1 MVTLNKK
8 QFQQI
13 ERQALRQNTV
23 RRSLK
28 SNIEKKFKRIQQKFL
43 KAFDE
48 HPVTVELMNGPTSSN
63 ISRTLDGVGNLYS
76 YIGFSAGTD
85 PIRPLRK
92 ILEKYR
98 IDYHPHE
105 FKIKIDIILPT
116 KEEVFA
122 ATPLPWASGRS
133 WIKGI
138 ERGMSGV
145 GEFLYRRRGIVK
157 SKSGYAIQT
166 RGKIRR
172 SRFRNV
178 SYISSLLNEYYKEIK
193 NLEKQVF

>member
-105 FKIKIDIILPT
+105 YIIKIDI
-116 KEEVFA
+116 K
-122 ATPLPWASGRS
+122 
-133 WIKGI
+133 
-138 ERGMSGV
+138 
-145 GEFLYRRRGIVK
+145 
-157 SKSGYAIQT
+157 
-166 RGKIRR
+166 
-172 SRFRNV
+172 
-178 SYISSLLNEYYKEIK
+178 
-193 NLEKQVF
+193 